1 LNAINLPLKWVT
13 GETLQMAKS
22 PSRPYKNALK
32 SAHFVLSDFPAP
44 PQTAP
49 IKSSDFK
56 MLAAET
62 LSNKTLGME
71 QQVIG
76 KPLISVKANSLFK
89 AIPKRLLKRAV
100 DRNAVKRVCREAWRS
115 AFEAACEAS
124 SEASGPKLL
133 KLVSRPNFDSTKQL
147 KRLVREDLDVLF
159 LKRNEQKK

>member
-1 LNAINLPLKWVT
+1 LSATNLPLKWVT

-44 PQTAP
+44 PQTIP
-49 IKSSDFK
+49 IKSLDFER
-56 MLAAET
+56 LAAEIA
-62 LSNKTLGME
+62 SNKILRIEG
-71 QQVIG
+71 QVTG
-76 KPLISVKANSLFK
+76 KQLTPVMANSLFK

-100 DRNAVKRVCREAWRS
+100 DRNAVKRVCREAWRLACGAACGAS
-115 AFEAACEAS
+115 NQAFE
-124 SEASGPKLL
+124 PKLL